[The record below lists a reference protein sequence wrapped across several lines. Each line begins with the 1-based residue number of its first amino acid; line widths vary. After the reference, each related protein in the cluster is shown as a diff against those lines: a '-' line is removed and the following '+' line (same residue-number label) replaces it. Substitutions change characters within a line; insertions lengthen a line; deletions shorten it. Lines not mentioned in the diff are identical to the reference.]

1 MKSNRYKYLWSVGM
15 FTDEYVIY
23 FSVFITFF
31 SLDGFT
37 QNLSTITVFRHFWF
51 LYIFDALKQ
60 THWSKIRKNF
70 HDFDSGLIWLIVRP
84 CTFWNLAIIWPLANL
99 EDHKAPRS
107 RPRGLCCFDALCAW
121 CRRCYS
127 VPKPSLKI
135 GLVNKAFLFWYW
147 QRLKTFF
154 FGINLLFFE
163 IEDWNFQNLFEKEFR
178 ETSIR
183 KPIEKMKI
191 KIVWILSWIS
201 WNLVRFHEIQFQ
213 TDAESFSSLSW
224 KTKKFYS

>member
-51 LYIFDALKQ
+51 LYIFDALKLKH
-60 THWSKIRKNF
+60 TYWTKIGKNF

-107 RPRGLCCFDALCAW
+107 RPRGLCCFAALCAS
-121 CRRCYS
+121 CSSRAC
-127 VPKPSLKI
+127 
-135 GLVNKAFLFWYW
+135 
-147 QRLKTFF
+147 THC
-154 FGINLLFFE
+154 
-163 IEDWNFQNLFEKEFR
+163 QNLHW
-178 ETSIR
+178 
-183 KPIEKMKI
+183 KMG
-191 KIVWILSWIS
+191 W
-201 WNLVRFHEIQFQ
+201 
-213 TDAESFSSLSW
+213 
-224 KTKKFYS
+224 